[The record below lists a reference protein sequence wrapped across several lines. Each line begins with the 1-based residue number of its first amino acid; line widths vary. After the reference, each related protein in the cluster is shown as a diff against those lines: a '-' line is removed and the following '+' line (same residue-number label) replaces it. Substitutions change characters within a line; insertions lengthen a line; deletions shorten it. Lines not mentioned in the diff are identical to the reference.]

1 MRVGFHTFGCKLNQY
16 ETEAL
21 ASPLRS
27 QGFTVVSAREDA
39 EVYIVNTC
47 TVTSRADHKARA
59 FIRGLSR
66 AHPQSLLIVTGCA
79 AQLERDSLASLAG
92 NVVVVGQSEK
102 AILLDLPRFLEQ
114 TRSPS
119 GRPPGIGT
127 DPFALHAGELSFH
140 TRAFLKIQD
149 GCDSW
154 CAYCRV
160 PLARGSSVSLEQG
173 EVIRRARE
181 LEQLG
186 CREIVITG
194 VNISAWRSKG
204 RGLVDLL
211 RTLLTETKQPRL
223 RLSSLEPEALSQDL
237 ADVLEEPRICPHF
250 HLPVQSG
257 SDAVLL
263 RMKRRYRAEKVREG
277 AALLRAAKGA
287 PFLAADILVGFP
299 GETEEDHAATRRLIE
314 DVRFSALHVFPFSPR
329 PGTAAALFKPRVPER
344 VRDAR
349 ARELGEL
356 SRRLSVEYARSWEG
370 EEVEVLL
377 ERRLGAAAE
386 GTAEN
391 YLKVA
396 VQGIPSGEVRGRIA
410 RARISHSGQKCSG
423 EHLGFRD

>member
-27 QGFTVVSAREDA
+27 QGFTVVSARQDA
-39 EVYIVNTC
+39 EVYVVNTC

-59 FIRGLSR
+59 FIRGLAR
-66 AHPQSLLIVTGCA
+66 AHPQALLIVTGCS
-79 AQLERDSLASLAG
+79 AQLEAESLASLAG

-102 AILLDLPRFLEQ
+102 AVLLDLPRFLEQ
-114 TRSPS
+114 ARGAS
-119 GRPPGIGT
+119 GRPAGAGT
-127 DPFALHAGELSFH
+127 DPFALHAGEPSFH

-160 PLARGSSVSLEQG
+160 PLARGSSVSLEEG

-181 LEQLG
+181 LEQRG
-186 CREIVITG
+186 CREIVLTG
-194 VNISAWRSKG
+194 VNISAWRSEG

-211 RTLLTETKQPRL
+211 RTLLTETLQPRL
-223 RLSSLEPEALSQDL
+223 RLSSLEPEAISQDL
-237 ADVLEEPRICPHF
+237 AAVLAEPRICPHF

-257 SDAVLL
+257 SDTVLG
-263 RMKRRYRAEKVREG
+263 RMKRRYGAEKVREG

-314 DVRFSALHVFPFSPR
+314 EVQFSALHVFPFSPR
-329 PGTAAALFKPRVPER
+329 PGTAAASFKPRVPER

-356 SRRLSVEYARSWEG
+356 SRRLSAGYAQAWLG
-370 EEVEVLL
+370 AEVEVLL
-377 ERRLGAAAE
+377 EKRLGADAE

-391 YLKVA
+391 YLKVT
-396 VQGIPSGEVRGRIA
+396 VQGIPPGDARGRIA
-410 RARISHSGQKCSG
+410 RARISACEQKCVG
-423 EHLGFRD
+423 EFLGFRD

>member
-1 MRVGFHTFGCKLNQY
+1 MRVGFHTFGCRLNQY

-27 QGFTVVSAREDA
+27 QGFTVVSARQDA
-39 EVYIVNTC
+39 EVYVVNTC

-59 FIRGLSR
+59 FIRGLAR
-66 AHPQSLLIVTGCA
+66 AHPQSLLVVTGCS
-79 AQLERDSLASLAG
+79 AQLEAESLASLAG

-102 AILLDLPRFLEQ
+102 AVLMDLPRFLEEA
-114 TRSPS
+114 REGR
-119 GRPPGIGT
+119 GRPAVGVT
-127 DPFALHAGELSFH
+127 DPFALRASEPTFH

-149 GCDSW
+149 GCDSR

-160 PLARGSSVSLEQG
+160 PLARGASVSLASD
-173 EVIRRARE
+173 EVVRRARE

-186 CREIVITG
+186 CREIVLTG
-194 VNISAWRSKG
+194 VNISAWRSG
-204 RGLVDLL
+204 GQGLVDLL
-211 RTLLTETKQPRL
+211 RVLLAATQRPRL

-237 ADVLEEPRICPHF
+237 AAVLAEPRICPHF

-263 RMKRRYRAEKVREG
+263 RMKRRYLAEKVREG
-277 AALLRAAKGA
+277 AVLLRAAKGA

-299 GETEEDHAATRRLIE
+299 GETGEDHAATRRLIE

-329 PGTAAALFKPRVPER
+329 PGTAAASFKPRVPER

-356 SRRLSVEYARSWEG
+356 SRRLSAGYAQSWLG
-370 EEVEVLL
+370 AEVEVLL
-377 ERRLGAAAE
+377 EKPLGAAVE

-410 RARISHSGQKCSG
+410 RARISACGQPCTG
-423 EHLGFRD
+423 EFLGFRD